1 MRYKAVVVCILLAL
15 PAAAIAGQKEI
26 INITG
31 DWNVLAKD
39 SAGTIQYGA
48 WRVTQQGT
56 NLEVYSRWA
65 HIEAIRQSSG
75 TIAENGGILVI
86 GGPSDGWMETVR
98 GTVSGDGSEITG
110 TWSRVEGSAS
120 SKGTFTASRA
130 KPEAQ
135 PRTPA
140 EAAPATKTETV
151 SKQMIE
157 APGSATETRPAAT
170 PPVREEPPAAPVV
183 SAAPVEATLPPAA
196 AVSPAR
202 NQPAMMAEP
211 VPDRPSAT
219 SDLAALESMLA
230 ALVEQ
235 NQMLAR
241 QLADVRNQDSGKDRQ
256 IDAQLAKQ
264 QRIFRLLERLIH
276 SKVELEELLE
286 IFRRSSR
293 NP

>member
-1 MRYKAVVVCILLAL
+1 MLYKAVVICTLLAL
-15 PAAAIAGQKEI
+15 PAAAYAGQKETI
-26 INITG
+26 QIAG

-39 SAGTIQYGA
+39 SAGTLQYGA
-48 WRVTQQGT
+48 WRITQQGT
-56 NLEVYSRWA
+56 NLDVYSRWA

-75 TIAENGGILVI
+75 TIAENGTILVI
-86 GGPSDGWMETVR
+86 GGPTDGWMETIR
-98 GTVSGDGSEITG
+98 GMVSGDGSEITG
-110 TWSRVEGSAS
+110 TWSRVEGSTS
-120 SKGTFTASRA
+120 SKGAFTASRA

-135 PRTPA
+135 TRPPA
-140 EAAPATKTETV
+140 EAAPAAKTETG
-151 SKQMIE
+151 SKQLIE
-157 APGSATETRPAAT
+157 APGSATETRPAAA

-183 SAAPVEATLPPAA
+183 SAAPVEAAPPPAA
-196 AVSPAR
+196 AASPSR
-202 NQPAMMAEP
+202 NQPTMTAEP
-211 VPDRPSAT
+211 APDRPSAT

-235 NQMLAR
+235 NQLLAR
-241 QLADVRNQDSGKDRQ
+241 QLADVRNQDPGKDRQ